1 MKKLAAILGSLML
14 TSVLCLAA
22 NNLDNYRAAVS
33 KMMDS
38 TPVTI
43 STTDKAKLEVVKE
56 VAAAK
61 KLNCAVE
68 QKGEMFQ
75 AQISNP
81 GAVAKK

>member
-1 MKKLAAILGSLML
+1 ML
-14 TSVLCLAA
+14 TGALCLAA
-22 NNLDNYRAAVS
+22 DNLDNYRAAVG
-33 KMMDS
+33 KVMES

-61 KLNCAVE
+61 KLTCAVE
-68 QKGEMFQ
+68 QQGEVFQ
-75 AQISNP
+75 AKISNP